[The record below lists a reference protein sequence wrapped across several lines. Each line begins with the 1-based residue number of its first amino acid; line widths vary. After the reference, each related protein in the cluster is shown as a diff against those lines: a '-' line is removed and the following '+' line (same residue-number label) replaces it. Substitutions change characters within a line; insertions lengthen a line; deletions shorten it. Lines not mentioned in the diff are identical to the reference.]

1 VGGGRAECLGLLML
15 IASLFGLFV
24 VVIVVVDVV
33 VVDVVVFCCCCSRLF
48 LVLLVPWVVR
58 AVARHKAQGDADRQS
73 SFVICLWSEKAG
85 ETQRSIDQG
94 ALGEEQRTPVQFSSG
109 EGRLQREEVSR
120 SVK

>member
-1 VGGGRAECLGLLML
+1 ML

-85 ETQRSIDQG
+85 ETQRSIGQG